1 MLNEQLSKD
10 IDLIRFLEEEKRAR
24 LENEVI
30 KSAQLCVK
38 IVEYVYQKTRNIND
52 LIFMLGSLNK
62 KRNQN
67 KNSIKEMVNSTLNNI
82 YVNLNQNDK
91 ILLLKTIIE
100 ITEGRIYVEVNLF
113 IKK

>member
-10 IDLIRFLEEEKRAR
+10 IDLIKFLEEEKRAR

-30 KSAQLCVK
+30 KSSQLCIK
-38 IVEYVYQKTRNIND
+38 IVEYVYQKTKNTND

-67 KNSIKEMVNSTLNNI
+67 KNSIKEMVNFTLNNI

-91 ILLLKTIIE
+91 VLLLKTIIE
-100 ITEGRIYVEVNLF
+100 ITEGRIYVEVNL
-113 IKK
+113 